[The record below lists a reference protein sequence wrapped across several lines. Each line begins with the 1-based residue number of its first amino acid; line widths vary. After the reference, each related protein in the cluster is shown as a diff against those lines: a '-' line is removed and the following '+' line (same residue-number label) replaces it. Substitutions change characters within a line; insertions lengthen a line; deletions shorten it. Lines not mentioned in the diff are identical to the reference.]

1 MLLIETKCGISVE
14 KICKKPLWAGIHGPK
29 PVGCRAVRSWS
40 GPRTNLGNQG
50 PTRTGTEYFCV
61 TAYLKCIR
69 SKADSYIAVR
79 GSLIIGIAYPMKK
92 KDEKNDEV
100 GDKDD
105 LVDSLRKLI
114 MGKFEDKDF
123 EFFQWSRTMHDEVVL
138 VIDKLFHNCCY

>member
-1 MLLIETKCGISVE
+1 
-14 KICKKPLWAGIHGPK
+14 
-29 PVGCRAVRSWS
+29 
-40 GPRTNLGNQG
+40 
-50 PTRTGTEYFCV
+50 
-61 TAYLKCIR
+61 
-69 SKADSYIAVR
+69 
-79 GSLIIGIAYPMKK
+79 MKK